1 MFDLFKK
8 KKKPE
13 NLEQVVGQ
21 LEGLEQKIQKISR
34 EVESLTKK
42 QELAV
47 QKVEIIRYNP
57 FQESGGDQSFS
68 LALLDKNNNG
78 VVVTSLYGRD
88 ANRIFA
94 KPVKEGRSTY
104 SLSKEENK
112 VLERAKSR
120 KVIKKNE
127 GK

>member
-8 KKKPE
+8 KKRPE
-13 NLEQVVGQ
+13 NLDQVVGQ
-21 LEGLEQKIQKISR
+21 LEGLEQKIQKISQ
-34 EVESLTKK
+34 EIESLTKK

-78 VVVTSLYGRD
+78 VVITSLYGRD

-120 KVIKKNE
+120 KIIKKDE

>member
-1 MFDLFKK
+1 M
-8 KKKPE
+8 
-13 NLEQVVGQ
+13 GQ
-21 LEGLEQKIQKISR
+21 LEGLEQKIQKISQ
-34 EVESLTKK
+34 EIESLTKK

-78 VVVTSLYGRD
+78 VVITSLYGRD

-120 KVIKKNE
+120 KIIKKDE